1 MLKYKSDPLLNMY
14 ALTVIPIEQSIFK
27 DELTYFSK
35 NDIPTG
41 SLVEVP
47 IRKKQIKALVIDSTP
62 ASRIKSSLKSSD
74 FALKKIHKVVTEN
87 WLSPF
92 FLEAIKKTSTTFAVP
107 IGSLLKAT
115 TPSIVLKD
123 STDHKLEPPQPIPG
137 SENSHDIFA
146 LQETYEER
154 ISLYRGVVREE
165 FAKHKS
171 VIICTPTA
179 IDAER
184 IFESVSR
191 GIENF
196 AIILHN
202 GLKEQELIDK
212 WYTAANSAHPL
223 LIVTTPLFLSLPKT
237 NIGTFIIEQE
247 GSADYYTLR
256 RPFVDMRVL
265 CEFYAYFSKSKLIF
279 GDTNLRIETIKKAQ
293 DKDILTAAPLQYR
306 ILPHIETKVID
317 MHTKIDAGGD
327 EAKNDFVLLGPDAL
341 KILDNIAKKNS
352 RGVFLVGRKG
362 LAPITVCSDC
372 NSVVSCLDCK
382 RPLTLHSQKQD
393 NNIYICHSCQM
404 IYKNTD
410 TCSNCGGWRLTT
422 LGIGTETVYSFIK
435 KNYPDLNI
443 FTIDSSITTTKK
455 QVLSTINKFLD
466 THKSILIGTD
476 MILRY
481 LKTPIPYTGVI
492 SLDILFALP
501 DFRMRENILRKLMQL
516 KELTS
521 EKMIIQTRLP
531 KEKTF
536 SYITSGNLADF
547 YRDELTEREHFNYP
561 PFSILI
567 KITREGAGDIVQK
580 DIEKLNQL
588 FTDYFPVSFSGTTS
602 TSKDT
607 ITMHTLLKVE
617 KNSWPDDNIVEV
629 LKSLPPRFIISV
641 NPISIL

>member
-1 MLKYKSDPLLNMY
+1 MY
-14 ALTVIPIEQSIFK
+14 TLTVIPIEQSIFK

-47 IRKKQIKALVIDSTP
+47 VRKKYIKALVIDSTP

-74 FALKKIHKVVTEN
+74 FALKKIHKIITEN

-92 FLEAIKKTSTTFAVP
+92 YLEAVKKISTEFAVP
-107 IGSLLKAT
+107 IGSLIKAT
-115 TPSIVLKD
+115 TPAIVLKD
-123 STDHKLEPPQPIPG
+123 STGHTLDQTQPIPTR
-137 SENSHDIFA
+137 ENSYDIFA

-154 ISLYRGVVREE
+154 ISLYRGIVREE

-171 VIICTPTA
+171 VIICTPTT

-184 IFESVSR
+184 VFESVSR

-196 AIILHN
+196 TIILHG
-202 GLKEQELIDK
+202 GLKEPDLIDK
-212 WYTAANSAHPL
+212 WYRAAHSHHPL
-223 LIVTTPLFLSLPKT
+223 LLIITPLFLSLPNT
-237 NIGTFIIEQE
+237 NIGTFIVEQE
-247 GSADYYTLR
+247 GSSDYYTLR
-256 RPFVDMRVL
+256 RPFVDMRAL
-265 CEFYAYFSKSKLIF
+265 CESYAYFSKSKLIF

-293 DKDILTAAPLQYR
+293 DKEILTTAPLQYR
-306 ILPHIETKVID
+306 ILPHIETKVVD
-317 MHTKIDAGGD
+317 MHTEVTAGAD
-327 EAKNDFVLLGPDAL
+327 KTKKDFALLSPDIER
-341 KILDNIAKKNS
+341 ILDSIIKKKS

-362 LAPITVCSDC
+362 LAPITVCNDC
-372 NSVVSCLDCK
+372 NSVVSCLDCNK
-382 RPLTLHSQKQD
+382 PLTLHSKKQD

-404 IYKNTD
+404 FYKNTD
-410 TCSNCGGWRLTT
+410 ICSNCNSWRLTT
-422 LGIGTETVYSFIK
+422 LGIGTETVYNFIK
-435 KNYPDLNI
+435 KSYPDLNI
-443 FTIDSSITTTKK
+443 FIVDSSITTTKK

-466 THKSILIGTD
+466 TPMSILIGTD

-501 DFRMRENILRKLMQL
+501 DFRMRENILRRLMQL

-547 YRDELTEREHFNYP
+547 YRDELSEREHFNYP
-561 PFSILI
+561 PFSVLI
-567 KITREGAGDIVQK
+567 KITREGSKDAVQN
-580 DIEKLNQL
+580 DIEKLNRL
-588 FTDYFPVSFSGTTS
+588 FADYFPVSFSGTTS

-607 ITMHTLLKVE
+607 TTMHTLLKIE
-617 KNSWPDDNIVEV
+617 KDSWPDENVVEV
-629 LKSLPPRFIISV
+629 LKSLPPRFIIAV